1 VASQA
6 FEVLD
11 DWKLVSGSDDDG
23 TIDAAKLLAW
33 VQGARAACAA
43 AHRVQI
49 GEILSATKR
58 VAGEAWPPEAVREVL
73 EAVANDDIDQEF
85 AIGLFNRRGVT
96 TRMPTDDGGY
106 ERDEATKYRSDAK
119 ASALLWPLTRTVLD
133 RRWI

>member
-11 DWKLVSGSDDDG
+11 DWKLVPGSEDDG

-43 AHRVQI
+43 ARRVQI

-58 VAGEAWPPEAVREVL
+58 VAGEAWPPGAVREVL
-73 EAVANDDIDQEF
+73 EGVVNDDIDQEF

-96 TRMPTDDGGY
+96 TRMPTDGGG
-106 ERDEATKYRSDAK
+106 
-119 ASALLWPLTRTVLD
+119 
-133 RRWI
+133 